1 MYILELT
8 CMNALTFERMPAYRK
23 RRKIESEET
32 QTVCAAMTLL
42 QEMKNGVRG
51 FAETALCNEQSRN
64 PASAIRL
71 AAKVEQA
78 STSEH
83 FDAMNILVVRMP

>member
-1 MYILELT
+1 
-8 CMNALTFERMPAYRK
+8 MPAYRK
-23 RRKIESEET
+23 RRKMESEET